1 MTLVVRAP
9 VAGTALAMDEVAD
22 PVFAQ
27 SLVGPGLALDPARD
41 GDVDV
46 VSPVDGT
53 LLKLQPH
60 AFIVRAEDGHAVLVH
75 LGIDTVQLGGE
86 GFTLHAEEG
95 SAVTAGQRLVTWSP
109 AAVEAGGRS
118 PVSPVVAL
126 EGSAEQLTLLAVRGG
141 AVAAG
146 DPLFEWG
153 SDA

>member
-1 MTLVVRAP
+1 MSLRVLAP
-9 VAGTALAMDEVAD
+9 VAGTALAMEQVSD

-27 SLVGPGLALDPARD
+27 SLVGPGLAIDPARD

-46 VSPVDGT
+46 VAPLAGIVV
-53 LLKLQPH
+53 KLQPH
-60 AFIVRAEDGHAVLVH
+60 AFIVRDADGRAVLVH

-86 GFTLHAEEG
+86 GFTLHAAEG
-95 SAVTAGQRLVTWSP
+95 AEVTAGQRLITWSP

-126 EGSAEQLTLLAVRGG
+126 EGNAEDLRMLLEPGA

-146 DPLFEWG
+146 DGLFEWR
-153 SDA
+153 